1 MKYIPHNYQSYSTEF
16 ICNNP
21 ISALFLDC
29 GLGKSVITLTSIKA
43 LRDEEKVKKVLIVA
57 PLRVA
62 INTWPS
68 EIKKWDHLAGLT
80 YSVIVGR
87 VKKRLKALEEPV
99 DITIINRENLE
110 WLICNSGIEWCWDM
124 VVLDELSSFKS
135 YQSKRFKAMMLVR
148 NKIDRITGLTATPCS
163 SSLMDLFAEMKVLDG
178 GERLGKYITHFRN
191 KYFDSDVYSN
201 FIDYY
206 PKEFAEDAIYERI
219 SDICISMRALDY
231 LEMPDIVYNNVEV
244 ELDDKERGL
253 YKSLKNNMFLSLEGG
268 DIDAKSAATLSN
280 KLLQM
285 SNGSVY
291 DEEKNSIHIHD
302 RKLDALE
309 DLIEAQNGKSVLVA
323 YWFKSDKERILNRFK
338 DARVISSEDGIND
351 WNAGKIS
358 IGLIHPASC
367 SMGLNLQEG
376 GSTLIWFSMCWSLE
390 MYEQT
395 NCRLYRQGQKNTV
408 VIHHIICKDSIDNRV
423 LEALVDKDTTQS
435 ALIDAVKAEVRE

>member
-1 MKYIPHNYQSYSTEF
+1 MIYKPHNYQSYSTNF

-29 GLGKSVITLTSIKA
+29 GLGKSVITLDAIKT
-43 LRDEEKVKKVLIVA
+43 LKNEGKVKKVLIVA

-68 EIKKWDHLAGLT
+68 EINKWEHLVGLT
-80 YSVIVGR
+80 YSVIVGS

-135 YQSKRFKAMMLVR
+135 YQSKRFKAMMLIR
-148 NKIDRITGLTATPCS
+148 NRISRIVGLTATPCS
-163 SSLMDLFAEMKVLDG
+163 NSLMDLFAEIKVLDG
-178 GERLGKYITHFRN
+178 GARLGKYITHFRD
-191 KYFDSDVYSN
+191 KYFDSNFYSS

-206 PKEFAEDAIYERI
+206 PKEFAEDAIFEKI
-219 SDICISMRALDY
+219 SDICISMRTTDY
-231 LEMPDIVYNNVEV
+231 LKMPDIVYNNVDV
-244 ELDDKERGL
+244 ELNEKERNL
-253 YKSLKNNMFLSLEGG
+253 YKKLKKDMFLSLDGG
-268 DIDAKSAATLSN
+268 DIDAKNVATLSN

-291 DEEKNSIHIHD
+291 DEEKNSVHIHD

-309 DLIEAQNGKSVLVA
+309 DLIEAQNGKSVLIS
-323 YWFKSDKERILNRFK
+323 YWFKSDRERILKRFN
-338 DARVISSEDGIND
+338 ARDISTEDDISD
-351 WNAGKIS
+351 WNQGKIS

-367 SMGLNLQEG
+367 SMGLNLQDG

-395 NCRLYRQGQKNTV
+395 NCRLYRQGQQNTV
-408 VIHHIICKDSIDNRV
+408 VIHHIICKDSIDERV
-423 LEALVDKDTTQS
+423 LEALEDKETTQS
-435 ALIDAVKAEVRE
+435 ALIDAVKAEVR